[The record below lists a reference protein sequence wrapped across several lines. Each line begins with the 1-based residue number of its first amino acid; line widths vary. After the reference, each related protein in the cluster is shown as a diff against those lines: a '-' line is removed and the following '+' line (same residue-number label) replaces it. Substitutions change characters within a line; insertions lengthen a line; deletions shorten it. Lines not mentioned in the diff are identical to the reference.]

1 MSESDEEKKKNQ
13 MDEFLKD
20 SDIRSVS
27 SSGAS
32 GAVSKSRQLRKIN
45 PLGMRV
51 VVHIRRDNSRTEA
64 GLYLPEGAKQLM
76 HESLLGEVVEV
87 ASAVDIDSDEE
98 ANISGVPEGAL
109 VLIRKD
115 VGVKVPW
122 DEDLRIVETKDVLAI
137 VHEVEV
143 I

>member
-1 MSESDEEKKKNQ
+1 MSENNEEKKKSQ

-27 SSGAS
+27 SSAGGA
-32 GAVSKSRQLRKIN
+32 AVSKSRQLRKIN

-51 VVHIRRDNSRTEA
+51 VVRIRRDNSRTEA

-87 ASAVDIDSDEE
+87 ASAVEADSDEE

-137 VHEVEV
+137 VHEVE
-143 I
+143 II